1 MTARPRRSLV
11 AAVRATA
18 LVAVLSCILS
28 GCFGPAE
35 PGRAAADRPDGGAT
49 VEWGPLP
56 ERQVAPDVTMRIAAN
71 ETPPTNRWYSGLVF
85 GDKPQAVYPYPLAF
99 RATGSSFSVE
109 LPPVTVTATTIAASA
124 GAGLVIGTEGAAFAI
139 TRHDPVSVT
148 LEYRDDAGP
157 VGAVTI
163 AEGWPVV
170 GFVAQR
176 DTTLTAPGPLV
187 SEGDGSWSIGAN
199 GQTYGVFA
207 PDAAASGST
216 LRLASGASAQWFAV
230 PEDSSVAAWADAL
243 GEPVA
248 HVETSFEVTDSTA
261 TTRLSYVETGS
272 TVLVAAPGQDSAAC
286 TPGALGTLVTAYGT
300 AVACAAGELTSS
312 APRLTPTARFDL
324 GDINTSTRDRIAGA
338 LRADLAETPAL
349 PSDTY
354 GAGKALARIGSL
366 GLLAQS
372 LGETALAAEAAELLW
387 SELADWMD
395 PGGCET
401 REARCFVYDPVLRTV
416 VGLTASFGSEEA
428 NDHHFHYGYFLSAA
442 SALAALDP
450 DRVDDLAPVISALAA
465 DIAAGDG
472 ESLPH
477 LRHFDPYRGH
487 SWASGLA
494 PFADGNNQE
503 SSSEAVMAWN
513 ALALWAEATDDE
525 SLAEQATWMLSA
537 EARAARTLWL
547 EPDLSGIPN
556 HETFTHDMLS
566 LMWGGKRDYATWFS
580 AEPSAILGIQLIP
593 VSPIGYA
600 YLGENPERVRANVAE
615 AIGADAGAPDAFT
628 SPLGD
633 YVLAYSALGGAD
645 AARAASEAL
654 GALPDSAIDAG
665 NARSLLLAWIAA
677 LPD

>member
-1 MTARPRRSLV
+1 MTDPPRRSLV
-11 AAVRATA
+11 AAAG
-18 LVAVLSCILS
+18 VAVVLAVLTGILS
-28 GCFGPAE
+28 ACFAPQE
-35 PGRAAADRPDGGAT
+35 PDGTAADRPDGGAV

-56 ERQVAPDVTMRIAAN
+56 ERRVATDVTARLAPD

-85 GDKPQAVYPYPLAF
+85 GDEPQAVYPYPLAF

-109 LPPVTVTATTIAASA
+109 LAPVTVTATAIAASA
-124 GAGLVIGTEGAAFAI
+124 GVGLTIATEGSAFAV

-148 LEYRDDAGP
+148 LEYRDDAGA
-157 VGAVTI
+157 VGEATI

-176 DTTLTAPGPLV
+176 DTTLSAPGPLV
-187 SEGDGSWSIGAN
+187 SEGGGSWSIVAN

-207 PDAAASGST
+207 PDAEVSGST
-216 LRLASGASAQWFAV
+216 LSLGSGASAQWFAV
-230 PEDSSVAAWADAL
+230 PEDSSIAAWTDAL

-248 HVETSFEVTDSTA
+248 DVETSFEVNDSTA
-261 TTRLSYVETGS
+261 TTRLSYLDEGS
-272 TVLVAAPGQDSAAC
+272 TVLVAAPERDTASCA
-286 TPGALGTLVTAYGT
+286 PGALGTFTTAYGT
-300 AVACAAGELTSS
+300 AVACAAGELTSRV
-312 APRLTPTARFDL
+312 PRLTPTASFDL
-324 GDINTSTRDRIAGA
+324 GDVDSATRDQITDA
-338 LRADLAETPAL
+338 LRDDLAATPAL

-372 LGETALAAEAAELLW
+372 LGETELAAESAALLW
-387 SELADWMD
+387 SQLAEWMD
-395 PGGCET
+395 PAGCEL
-401 REARCFVYDPVLRTV
+401 REARCFVYDPDLRTV
-416 VGLTASFGSEEA
+416 VGLTPSFGSEEA
-428 NDHHFHYGYFLSAA
+428 NDHHFHYGYFISAA

-450 DRVDDLAPVISALAA
+450 DRIDSLSPVISALAA

-472 ESLPH
+472 DSLPH

-503 SSSEAVMAWN
+503 STSEAVMAWN
-513 ALALWAEATDDE
+513 ALALWAQATGDE
-525 SLAEQATWMLSA
+525 SLAEQATWMLSS
-537 EARAARTLWL
+537 EAYAARTLWL
-547 EPDLSGIPN
+547 EPDLTDVPN
-556 HETFTHDMLS
+556 HEAFAHDMLS

-580 AEPSAILGIQLIP
+580 ADPSAILGIQLIP

-615 AIGADAGAPDAFT
+615 AIGTDAGAPDAFT
-628 SPLGD
+628 GPLGD

-645 AARAASEAL
+645 AARAARDAL
-654 GALPDSAIDAG
+654 GALPDSAIDPG
-665 NARSLLLAWIAA
+665 NARSLVLAWIAA